1 MPQHMIECIGL
12 FAGSIGL
19 IAWIP
24 QLQTVWKHRLHEG
37 VDLRTLTIIL
47 TALATWSVYGVLRE
61 AWAVM
66 ISNLCSGCMVTMIIM
81 RVRALRTQQSRSTQV
96 PVREAL
102 VPNDP
107 SKGTFVPEEDHP
119 NIPGRSKIR

>member
-12 FAGSIGL
+12 LAGSIGL

-81 RVRALRTQQSRSTQV
+81 RVRALRTQQSQSTQV

-107 SKGTFVPEEDHP
+107 SKGTFVTNQEPPRHP
-119 NIPGRSKIR
+119 DSTKIR

>member
-66 ISNLCSGCMVTMIIM
+66 ISNLCSGCMVSMIIM
-81 RVRALRTQQSRSTQV
+81 RVRALRTRQSLHAQV
-96 PVREAL
+96 PVGEPL
-102 VPNDP
+102 DPNDP
-107 SKGTFVPEEDHP
+107 SKGTFVPVKDHP
-119 NIPGRSKIR
+119 STPGDMKIR

>member
-1 MPQHMIECIGL
+1 MQQHTIEAIGL

-66 ISNLCSGCMVTMIIM
+66 ISNLCSGTLVACIIL
-81 RVRALRTQQSRSTQV
+81 RVRALRTRQWIHTGV
-96 PVREAL
+96 PVGEPL
-102 VPNDP
+102 DPNDP
-107 SKGTFVPEEDHP
+107 SKGTIVPVKDHP
-119 NIPGRSKIR
+119 STPGDMKIR